1 MMVRLKGYK
10 NIPITKATKEESTPA
25 CSWYSALSNLF
36 IIADART
43 HRRNARATSKTM
55 PPLTAKFIICDV
67 ESKNFTLDNVVFAK
81 LDAPNLSKARE
92 KFSGPYPNAGLFF
105 KTPVT
110 TSPERPKDG
119 ATSIG
124 RPFFKAEKSKLTI
137 IRNTPSTIRV
147 MGNMNLEI
155 LNFETFKLSPCPADA
170 MLSIAIKQ
178 AIPAIATTHKAH
190 QFNITSKTRARK
202 APTFPT

>member
-43 HRRNARATSKTM
+43 HRRNARATSKIM
-55 PPLTAKFIICDV
+55 PPPTAKLIICDV
-67 ESKNFTLDNVVFAK
+67 ESKNFTLDNVVLAK

-105 KTPVT
+105 STSKA
-110 TSPERPKDG
+110 TSPERPNDG
-119 ATSIG
+119 ATSTG
-124 RPFFKAEKSKLTI
+124 RSVFKADE
-137 IRNTPSTIRV
+137 
-147 MGNMNLEI
+147 
-155 LNFETFKLSPCPADA
+155 
-170 MLSIAIKQ
+170 
-178 AIPAIATTHKAH
+178 
-190 QFNITSKTRARK
+190 
-202 APTFPT
+202 